1 MMKTLYTYFILM
13 LIICNHPEGDLTD
26 KHVMI
31 LQNTTKQG
39 LSHVKNFFLL
49 APNFDTFLRFS
60 NL

>member
-1 MMKTLYTYFILM
+1 MLKTLYTYFILM

-49 APNFDTFLRFS
+49 APNFDTFF
-60 NL
+60 